1 MTLIPNNLNFWETDI
16 IKTLDNEI
24 PRSLRST
31 ALHLLDNTSI
41 SKKWFGDQSATWIT
55 ELRIKL
61 ERLATLIARHNIYIF
76 SIISVNDYL
85 ENYAIAY
92 KPENGWKDFTS
103 NEHYDAIMAQPNPT
117 NFYIGLGH
125 QWFIMPTYANHCL
138 DNSQFKIMV
147 HELSHIF
154 VETKDHKSSFNIC
167 EAFARSNSTYAKKNA
182 DNWGYFA
189 SESRMDYYSQ
199 PEQYQKSAPVPDPH
213 S

>member
-103 NEHYDAIMAQPNPT
+103 NEHYDAIMAQTKPVNIR
-117 NFYIGLGH
+117 IGIGY
-125 QWFIMPTYANHCL
+125 QWFHMPIYDSPCFYESKFQTL
-138 DNSQFKIMV
+138 V
-147 HELSHIF
+147 HELSHLLMA
-154 VETKDHKSSFNIC
+154 TKDHRLKFDRCKS
-167 EAFARSNSTYAKKNA
+167 FARTNSTDAKRNA

-189 SESRMDYYSQ
+189 SECRLQHHTIIDDDGLESTRM
-199 PEQYQKSAPVPDPH
+199 
-213 S
+213 